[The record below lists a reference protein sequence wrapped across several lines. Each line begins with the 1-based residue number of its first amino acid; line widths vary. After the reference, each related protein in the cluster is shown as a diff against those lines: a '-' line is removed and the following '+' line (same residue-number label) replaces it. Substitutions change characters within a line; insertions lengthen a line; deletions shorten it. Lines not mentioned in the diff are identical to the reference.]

1 VTDPVFPDAGPKGRV
16 VLVITDGHRAD
27 FLRPDTCPRLS
38 DFAARSRRFANHRA
52 IFPSATRAS
61 AAAIATGCWPANHGL
76 HGNSMGLPDGEGF
89 RVHDVGDPAFVG
101 KLRNAFGRTLKVP
114 TMAERLAAFGGA
126 VIASNVSPGAAYFHD
141 PDHFGHVI
149 HRAGSFGPGGEVLG
163 LDQAPV
169 VSHDYAGDEALAAWF
184 CDEVLEKRKPRL
196 AVLWTANPDS
206 AMHADK
212 LGSQTHLDGIAC
224 ADRCFGRVEDMVE
237 RLRGEGEDILL
248 MAGSDHGQETVIGR
262 IAVADHLVEAGLKD
276 GPDSTDVV
284 VAPQGGSGLIYVAP
298 HAMGRVPAILAFLR
312 AQPWAAEVFLGDEM
326 LHIGQRPG
334 NGLIIALA
342 MARNEEPNEF
352 GVPGQIM
359 LCVDDAKPGKPEGFG
374 SHGGL
379 GGFERH
385 PFLIANGGGF
395 APGTV
400 ERGVTRLIDIAPT
413 VMRYLG
419 LPRDGMDGLAL
430 PQN

>member
-1 VTDPVFPDAGPKGRV
+1 VTETNSSATQDMGRV
-16 VLVITDGHRAD
+16 VLVICDGHRAD
-27 FLRPDTCPRLS
+27 FVRQDTCPRIF
-38 DFAARSRRFANHRA
+38 DFVGRSRSFANHRA

-76 HGNSMGLPDGEGF
+76 HGNSMGLPDGDGF

-101 KLRNAFGRTLKVP
+101 KLRKAFGRTLKVP
-114 TMAERLAAFGGA
+114 TMAERLAPFGGA
-126 VIASNVSPGAAYFHD
+126 VIASNVSPGAAYFQD
-141 PDHFGHVI
+141 PDHFGHVV

-169 VSHDYAGDEALAAWF
+169 VSHDYAGDEALADWF
-184 CDEVLEKRKPRL
+184 CDEVLLKRKPRL
-196 AVLWTANPDS
+196 AVLWLANPDS

-224 ADRCFGRVEDMVE
+224 ADRAFGHVEDVVE
-237 RLRGEGEDILL
+237 QLRAQGENILL
-248 MAGSDHGQETVIGR
+248 LAGSDHGQETVMER
-262 IAVADHLVEAGLKD
+262 IAVAQKLIEAGLKD

-284 VAPQGGSGLIYVAP
+284 VAPQGGSGLIYLAA
-298 HAMGRVPAILAFLR
+298 HAADRAPAILTFLR
-312 AQPWAAEVFLGDEM
+312 AQPWAAEVFYQDEM
-326 LHIGQRPG
+326 LHVGQRPG
-334 NGLIIALA
+334 NGLAIAVA

-352 GVPGQIM
+352 GVPGQIT

-385 PFLIANGGGF
+385 PFLAVNGGGF
-395 APGTV
+395 APGTI
-400 ERGVTRLIDIAPT
+400 EHGVTRLIDIAPT
-413 VMRYLG
+413 VLRFLG
-419 LPRDGMDGLAL
+419 LPRSGMDGLAL